1 MKQKQL
7 LTTLLVFILAT
18 AMLTIVNASRDD
30 DDNPY
35 DNSFLI
41 DSSYWSVKKVSGTDF
56 NVLIVDGLNQS
67 EYLGD
72 YYIPYFSAHH
82 QALSAL
88 PVRRIDVQY
97 LDPVNLTL
105 NLGILKEYYGKQA
118 LVSKN
123 CSENNMNETFE
134 FIDLDTFYGNI
145 QDITIEIFPIKYI
158 DCENNLATY
167 YQAINYTLIFE
178 EEPNIIKSFD
188 SQVTV
193 LKGKNATLNVEVTN
207 ISSKNENAMLV
218 FKSSV
223 YDDER
228 QFPIDKY
235 NISIPVEYNP
245 SSTMYLLQY
254 VKDGRIIE
262 SYDVYVESV
271 NFDFI
276 LSVTKEKVNILFD
289 NEISDSLLANITIEV
304 IDRNETL
311 VFNKTESTTLDIG
324 NSNFSTNYNF
334 CKVCDLYV
342 TVDTNEFSFVKG
354 INLNMYDDFV
364 LSKDNYNKKKSN
376 SLLYVIVI
384 VLVLALIILGYKL
397 IIRKK
402 YY

>member
-1 MKQKQL
+1 MNTKL
-7 LTTLLVFILAT
+7 FVIIIAIIILAT
-18 AMLTIVNASRDD
+18 AMLSVVNAARDD
-30 DDNPY
+30 DDNQY
-35 DNSFLI
+35 DNSYLI
-41 DSSYWSVKKVSGTDF
+41 ENEYYSVMNVKGSTF
-56 NVLIVDGLNQS
+56 NVLKVDGLNQS

-105 NLGILKEYYGKQA
+105 NLGILKEYYGKRA
-118 LVSKN
+118 FVSKN

-311 VFNKTESTTLDIG
+311 VFNKTESTTLSIG

-334 CKVCDLYV
+334 CKFCDLYV
-342 TVDTNEFSFVKG
+342 TVDADGLSFVKG

-364 LSKDNYNKKKSN
+364 LSKDKKKNN
-376 SLLYVIVI
+376 SLLYVIII